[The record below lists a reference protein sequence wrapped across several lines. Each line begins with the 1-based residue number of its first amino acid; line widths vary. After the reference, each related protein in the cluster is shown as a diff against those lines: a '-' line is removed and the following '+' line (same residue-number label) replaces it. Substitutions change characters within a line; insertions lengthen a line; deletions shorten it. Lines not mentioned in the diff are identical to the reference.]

1 MMEAGYKLDGRYR
14 IIRSIGEGGMANV
27 YLAQD
32 LILNRE
38 VAIKVLR
45 LDLQNDPD
53 TIRRFRREEL
63 AATELVHPNIVVVY
77 DVGEDNGLQYIVMEY
92 VSGTDLKRYIADHY
106 PIPYAEV
113 VRMMMEVLAAVQQ
126 AHAHGIIHRDLKPQ
140 NILVDPSG
148 HLKITDFGIAVALSE
163 NSITQ
168 TNSMLGSVHYLSP
181 EQARGSVA
189 TKQSDI
195 YSLGIILY
203 EMLTGKVPFEG
214 ETAVSIALKHFQSE
228 IPSVRHIDPNI
239 PQALENVVL
248 RATAKEPSERYQ
260 SVAAMTD
267 DLKTALSPLRANE
280 PKFKSKIADEATK
293 VIPKLKPEQYTDTSS
308 AAPASAAVRPAS
320 AATNVTKTAPA
331 THTGDQTASL
341 QKPRRR
347 VRSRLRFSAL
357 FLLIVFLLVG
367 GGFFV
372 ARQLLP
378 VTVPNVRGMTQ
389 RQAENALI
397 DANLKVGAA
406 TKKAD
411 EEVKAGRVVRSQPQA
426 KQKVKRHSVVK
437 MRVSTG
443 KKAYLVKD
451 YTGRYYRSVA
461 NQLRQA
467 GFKVKKRRAIS
478 HTLGAGEIMAQNL
491 DAGERVHPKGKKIIL
506 TVSVGA
512 NGFNLRDMT
521 NWPQSSVEEYAN
533 SMGFNLDLKYDY
545 SGAVQTGTVM
555 KQSPHAGTAVA
566 RDAKITVTISR
577 GNRAGEAA
585 D

>member
-228 IPSVRHIDPNI
+228 IPSVRRIDPNI

-248 RATAKEPSERYQ
+248 QATAKEPSERYQ
-260 SVAAMTD
+260 SVAAMTA
-267 DLKTALSPLRANE
+267 DLKTALSPLRVNE
-280 PKFKSKIADEATK
+280 PKFKSQIADEATK
-293 VIPKLKPEQYTDTSS
+293 IIPKLKPDQYTATSS
-308 AAPASAAVRPAS
+308 GTATSATAHATSAAAS
-320 AATNVTKTAPA
+320 
-331 THTGDQTASL
+331 TASTATTTHANS
-341 QKPRRR
+341 QAKSIQHPRRR
-347 VRSRLRFSAL
+347 VRSRVRFSAL
-357 FLLIVFLLVG
+357 FLLVVLLLVG
-367 GGFFV
+367 GGFFAV
-372 ARQLLP
+372 KQLSP

-389 RQAENALI
+389 RQAETALI
-397 DANLKVGAA
+397 DANLKVGAV
-406 TKKAD
+406 TKTAN
-411 EEVKAGRVVRSQPQA
+411 EQVKAGRIIRSQPQA

-437 MRVSTG
+437 MRLSTG
-443 KKAYLVKD
+443 KKSYLVKD

-461 NQLRQA
+461 NQLRRA
-467 GFKVKKRRAIS
+467 GFKVKRRNAIS
-478 HTLGAGEIMAQNL
+478 HGLAAGEIMAQSL
-491 DAGERVHPKGKKIIL
+491 DSGERVHPKGKKITL

-521 NWPQSSVEEYAN
+521 NWPQSSVEQYAN
-533 SMGFNLDLKYDY
+533 SMGFNLDLEYDY
-545 SGAVQTGTVM
+545 SSAVQTGTVM
-555 KQSPHAGTAVA
+555 KQSPSAGTAVA

-577 GNRAGEAA
+577 GNRVGEEA